1 MHMAFASSDIHKGV
15 LEEFAER
22 AHWGDVAQGLEEDS
36 GESKR
41 ARDRSTERRLRE
53 AKIQAR
59 ILAGERPCPGKS
71 ARAWDRVKA
80 AMESE

>member
-1 MHMAFASSDIHKGV
+1 MHMALTSSDIHKGV

-22 AHWGDVAQGLEEDS
+22 AHWGDVAQGLEEDN
-36 GESKR
+36 GEFER
-41 ARDRSTERRLRE
+41 ARDRETDRKLRE

-59 ILAGERPCPGKS
+59 ILAGERPCPGMS
-71 ARAWDRVKA
+71 ARAWDRVRA